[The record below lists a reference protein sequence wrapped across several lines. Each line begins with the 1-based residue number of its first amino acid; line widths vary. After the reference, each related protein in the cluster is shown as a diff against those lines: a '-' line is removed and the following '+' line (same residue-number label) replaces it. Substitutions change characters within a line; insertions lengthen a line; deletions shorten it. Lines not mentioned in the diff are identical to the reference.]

1 MRHVDTSLQSLE
13 DVLERAD
20 GRLRAGSTAGR
31 QVWPTGFEILDKH
44 LDGGFRSG
52 DLVLLGGPQ
61 GLGKTTWA
69 LQTARN
75 AARSGRS
82 VVFFSFE
89 HDPESLLVRLVA
101 LEAGLVGGAEAPGL
115 NRVRTA
121 FEVADGRT
129 GSLAERLQGTVGGA
143 KAVSVVQEYASRVV
157 LHRSTGSSTTLEVV
171 RDLVADVEKQTGQR
185 PLVVVDYLQKVRSL
199 DPRRSEEEQIALVV
213 EGLKDLALEREIPV
227 LAVVAADK
235 PTVAS
240 GKRVRVGNLRGSSA
254 LAYEADTVLI
264 LNNKYDVVARHH
276 LVYDLGNAERFRR
289 WAVLSIEK
297 NRSGRDAV
305 DLEFQKRFEHGLFAP
320 EGQLVTE
327 QLVDE
332 RVFVE

>member
-1 MRHVDTSLQSLE
+1 MEAPLQTLE
-13 DVLERAD
+13 GVLEQTN
-20 GRLRAGSTAGR
+20 GRLRSGANAGR
-31 QVWPTGFEILDKH
+31 RLWPTGFELVDKH
-44 LDGGFRSG
+44 LEGGFRAG

-75 AARSGRS
+75 VARSGRTA
-82 VVFFSFE
+82 VLFSFE
-89 HDPESLLVRLVA
+89 HDPASLLVRLVA
-101 LEAGLVGGAEAPGL
+101 LEAGLIGGVDAPGL
-115 NRVRTA
+115 NRIRAA
-121 FEVADGRT
+121 FEAADGRV
-129 GSLAERLQGTVGGA
+129 GSLADRLQDTVGGA
-143 KAVSVVQEYASRVV
+143 QAVTEVQSYASRIM
-157 LHRSTGSSTTLEVV
+157 LHASTGSRTTLDVV
-171 RDLVADVEKQTGQR
+171 RETVLAAEQQTGQP

-213 EGLKDLALEREIPV
+213 EGLKDLALEHEIPV
-227 LAVVAADK
+227 LAVAAADK
-235 PTVAS
+235 PTVAA

-254 LAYEADTVLI
+254 LAYEADTVLM

-276 LVYDLGNAERFRR
+276 LVYDLANADRFRR

-297 NRSGRDAV
+297 NRNGRDGI
-305 DLEFQKRFEHGLFAP
+305 DLEFRKRFENGLFAP
-320 EGQLVTE
+320 DGQQVTE